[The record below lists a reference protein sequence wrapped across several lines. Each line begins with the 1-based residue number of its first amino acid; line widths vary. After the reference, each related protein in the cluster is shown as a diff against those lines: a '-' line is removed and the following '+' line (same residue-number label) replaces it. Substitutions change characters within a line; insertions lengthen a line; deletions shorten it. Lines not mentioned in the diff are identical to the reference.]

1 MRRPAASLHRDR
13 APSQA
18 PPDAHP
24 ASSASPLE
32 YVKLARTKGA
42 RMLRAVET
50 KKRTYLAV
58 LSGEEGERIELFT
71 GSRSISLSL
80 NRTFVLP
87 ETPRTIEF
95 QLQGDDL
102 IDIYLIYGES
112 IFALEPSTVRVR
124 EVGVGRGERR

>member
-1 MRRPAASLHRDR
+1 
-13 APSQA
+13 
-18 PPDAHP
+18 
-24 ASSASPLE
+24 LE

-58 LSGEEGERIELFT
+58 LSGDEAERIELFT

-87 ETPRTIEF
+87 ETPRSIEF

-102 IDIYLIYGES
+102 VDIYLVYAES